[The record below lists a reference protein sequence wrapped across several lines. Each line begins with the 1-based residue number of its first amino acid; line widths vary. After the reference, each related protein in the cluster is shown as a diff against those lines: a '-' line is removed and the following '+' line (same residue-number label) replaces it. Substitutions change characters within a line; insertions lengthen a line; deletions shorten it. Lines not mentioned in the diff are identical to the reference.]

1 MQWVDRLSLF
11 LLLSGVSLNVCVGAT
26 RQHVFG
32 LGKSPTGRPVAPAFQ
47 VPKTPSYNSYA
58 AYDSGLF
65 TPFEN
70 LSALSST
77 NYALLTHPF
86 FPRHSVRIKKSTF
99 CDGSVN
105 SYTGYIDVDARHLFF
120 YFFES
125 RRDPAKDDVIF
136 WTNGGPGCSS
146 AMGLFM
152 ELGPC
157 RVVRDGGDDAEIK
170 LKYHPHSWNE
180 FANVFFV
187 DQPVG
192 VGFSYAEHGE
202 LVVSCLSLLWVSAKR
217 L

>member
-1 MQWVDRLSLF
+1 MLLANFF
-11 LLLSGVSLNVCVGAT
+11 LLTGLGLSASAT

-32 LGKSPTGRPVAPAFQ
+32 LGKAPAGRPAAPAFQ
-47 VPKTPSYNSYA
+47 VPKTQG
-58 AYDSGLF
+58 YDSYDAGLF
-65 TPFEN
+65 TPFED
-70 LSALSST
+70 LSALSTS
-77 NYALLTHPF
+77 NYAHLSHPY

-105 SYTGYIDVDARHLFF
+105 SYTGYIDVEARHLFF

-157 RVVRDGGDDAEIK
+157 RVVKEANKEGGDEAEMK
-170 LKYHPHSWNE
+170 LKRHPESWNE
-180 FANVFFV
+180 YANVFFV

-192 VGFSYAEHGE
+192 VGFSYAEFGE
-202 LVVSCLSLLWVSAKR
+202 SVVSSSFFFSR
-217 L
+217 R

>member
-1 MQWVDRLSLF
+1 MQWANRLSLF
-11 LLLSGVSLNVCVGAT
+11 LLLSGLGFNVCVGAT

-32 LGKSPTGRPVAPAFQ
+32 LGKSPANRPAAPAFQ
-47 VPKTPSYNSYA
+47 VPKAPSYNSYD

-65 TPFEN
+65 TPFEK

-77 NYALLTHPF
+77 NYARLTHPF

-105 SYTGYIDVDARHLFF
+105 SYTGYIDVDDRHLFF

-125 RRDPAKDDVIF
+125 RRDPAKDDVLF
-136 WTNGGPGCSS
+136 WINGGPGCSS
-146 AMGLFM
+146 ALGLFM

-157 RVVRDGGDDAEIK
+157 RVVQDDGEIK
-170 LKYHPHSWNE
+170 LKYHPQSWNE

-202 LVVSCLSLLWVSAKR
+202 RVVSRLLVGFR
-217 L
+217 